1 MPGKFEN
8 QLIYVSYTDQ
18 LNGSVKC
25 LIKSKLEL
33 QAGMYGIYK
42 NLKVVYSTES
52 NYSKNNLIL
61 CNNNTTEFTIKE
73 SDFLE
78 VLKAFQLFCEIVYLK
93 KAAINIDGQDYIKHN
108 SKSCYLEISKHTALS
123 ELIESVKPHKEYSMK
138 QEPNKQLAE
147 QPAIYEILEL
157 KPYCI
162 NEPEPAAEPQEA
174 ENKII
179 VCTVPKVESN
189 KDTLLNDGIK
199 NIQNINN
206 TCNILLKRAFDLD
219 IFNRKKYNELGAA
232 LLSCKDQTA
241 FLDVLGSEYF
251 SKESELPK
259 ELKADIQELI
269 NKDNYNIVLKNESEI
284 YNNILSESPVNIQEI
299 VNNSDYT
306 ELPKVENIT
315 TDIRE
320 SVQKPSKEFS
330 NNCLKELEQVLSEVE
345 SEVKVNKALEVS
357 PEVIS
362 KQVKVIKNLQKI
374 TFKIESYNE
383 RYIAVTGQT
392 YFIKDIIK
400 RFKSKFFYNLN
411 VNGIKQNAWILSKE
425 SEQELKELLSK
436 EV

>member
-1 MPGKFEN
+1 MSGKFEN
-8 QLIYVSYTDQ
+8 QLISVNYTDL

-25 LIKSKLEL
+25 LIKSKLDL
-33 QAGMYGIYK
+33 QVGMYGIYK
-42 NLKVVYSTES
+42 NLKIIYSTES
-52 NYSKNNLIL
+52 NYQKNNLVL
-61 CNNNTTEFTIKE
+61 CNNNTTEFEVKE
-73 SDFLE
+73 SDFIE
-78 VLKAFQLFCEIVYLK
+78 ILKAFQLFCEIVYFK

-123 ELIESVKPHKEYSMK
+123 ELIESVKPHKEYNIK
-138 QEPNKQLAE
+138 QEPNKQLSE
-147 QPAIYEILEL
+147 QPAIYEILQI

-162 NEPEPAAEPQEA
+162 NEPEPAAEPQQI
-174 ENKII
+174 ENKAII
-179 VCTVPKVESN
+179 CTVPKVESN

-232 LLSCKDQTA
+232 LLSCKDQTE
-241 FLDVLGSEYF
+241 FLNVLGSEYF
-251 SKESELPK
+251 FKESELPK
-259 ELKADIQELI
+259 ELKTDIEDLI

-284 YNNILSESPVNIQEI
+284 YNNILSECPVNIQQI
-299 VNNSDYT
+299 VNNSDYP
-306 ELPKVENIT
+306 EPPKVENIT
-315 TDIRE
+315 DIPKE
-320 SVQKPSKEFS
+320 LSEPNKEFT
-330 NNCLKELEQVLSEVE
+330 NNCLKELEQVLSEVDN
-345 SEVKVNKALEVS
+345 EVKVNKAFEVS
-357 PEVIS
+357 SEVIS

-383 RYIAVTGQT
+383 RYIAITGQT

-411 VNGIKQNAWILSKE
+411 VNGIKKNAWILSKE
-425 SEQELKELLSK
+425 SESELKELLRK